1 MAPLLR
7 LLASVWAIALGLFAG
22 AVVLFLG
29 PSEEVVCGEAE
40 WPASIVQDWMSF
52 RGHTDAANASLCSVP
67 QNWVIFMAAILV
79 LAAVGSVVAIWVSAS
94 R

>member
-1 MAPLLR
+1 MPLVLR
-7 LLASVWAIALGLFAG
+7 LLASVWAIALGVLVG

-40 WPASIVQDWMSF
+40 WPASIVQDWLSF
-52 RGHTDAANASLCSVP
+52 RGHIDGANASLCSVP
-67 QNWVIFMAAILV
+67 QNWVV
-79 LAAVGSVVAIWVSAS
+79 LIAPLPVVAAVGSVVVIWLSTS

>member
-1 MAPLLR
+1 MALGLR
-7 LLASVWAIALGLFAG
+7 LLASVWAIALGVLAG

-67 QNWVIFMAAILV
+67 QNWVVLIAPLPV
-79 LAAVGSVVAIWVSAS
+79 LAAIGAVAVIWLSAS